1 MNTSTHQASAHSSR
15 VGIFFSVAL
24 HAVLLLAFSLSKH
37 PLSLK
42 LDAKPV
48 QAIAPLQVM
57 LVRRNIEPLST
68 MHAATRKRLE
78 VATSALSSPL
88 TVLENSTKSVEA
100 VNAEESIASMSFI
113 KEANDQ
119 FAETVPPT
127 QSASA
132 AESSARPD
140 YAVNPKPEYPR
151 LLREHGVDGTVWLR
165 VWVDSEGHPADVKL
179 AKGSGYRLFDE
190 AALRVVA
197 LWRFI
202 PAQTGEQKLASWVE
216 FPIRFTLN
224 G

>member
-1 MNTSTHQASAHSSR
+1 MNMATDQASTNR
-15 VGIFFSVAL
+15 LLVGIFFSVTL

-37 PLSLK
+37 LPSLK
-42 LDAKPV
+42 LEAKQV
-48 QAIAPLQVM
+48 QTIAPLPVM
-57 LVRRNIEPLST
+57 LVRKNIEPLT
-68 MHAATRKRLE
+68 TIHAAKPQRFDL
-78 VATSALSSPL
+78 SASVQSSPL
-88 TVLENSTKSVEA
+88 TVLQNSATNMKAVDAEEPLASLPLANQANDKLVEA
-100 VNAEESIASMSFI
+100 TPAEHSVA
-113 KEANDQ
+113 
-119 FAETVPPT
+119 TP
-127 QSASA
+127 
-132 AESSARPD
+132 ESSARPD

>member
-1 MNTSTHQASAHSSR
+1 MSVAFHQVSARSSHIG
-15 VGIFFSVAL
+15 VFFSVML
-24 HAVLLLAFSLSKH
+24 HAVLLLSFGLSKH
-37 PLSLK
+37 PLSLQK
-42 LDAKPV
+42 DAKPV
-48 QAIAPLQVM
+48 QIIVPLQVM
-57 LVRRNIEPLST
+57 LIRRNIEHRTT
-68 MHAATRKRLE
+68 MPAAIRERLD
-78 VATSALSSPL
+78 VAASALSLPL
-88 TVLENSTKSVEA
+88 TVLQNSAKNIEV
-100 VNAEESIASMSFI
+100 VNPEEPVATVVSLSQ
-113 KEANDQ
+113 ANEK
-119 FAETVPPT
+119 FAETAPA
-127 QSASA
+127 QHSSAT

-151 LLREHGVDGTVWLR
+151 LLREHGVCGTVWLR
-165 VWVDSEGHPADVKL
+165 VRVDSEGRPADVKL

>member
-1 MNTSTHQASAHSSR
+1 MNMATDQASTNR
-15 VGIFFSVAL
+15 LLVGIFFSVTL

-37 PLSLK
+37 LPSLK
-42 LDAKPV
+42 LEAKQV
-48 QAIAPLQVM
+48 QTIAPLPVM
-57 LVRRNIEPLST
+57 LVRKNIEPLT
-68 MHAATRKRLE
+68 TIHAAKPQRFDLPAS
-78 VATSALSSPL
+78 VQSSPL
-88 TVLENSTKSVEA
+88 TVLQNSATNMNAVDAEEPLASLPLANQANDKLVEA
-100 VNAEESIASMSFI
+100 TPAEHSVA
-113 KEANDQ
+113 
-119 FAETVPPT
+119 TP
-127 QSASA
+127 
-132 AESSARPD
+132 ESSARPD

-151 LLREHGVDGTVWLR
+151 LLREHGVGGTVWLR
-165 VWVDSEGHPADVKL
+165 VRVDSEGRPADVKL

>member
-37 PLSLK
+37 PLSLQK
-42 LDAKPV
+42 DAKPV
-48 QAIAPLQVM
+48 QIIVPLQVM
-57 LVRRNIEPLST
+57 LIRRNIEHRTT
-68 MHAATRKRLE
+68 MPAAIRERLD
-78 VATSALSSPL
+78 VAASALSLPL
-88 TVLENSTKSVEA
+88 TVSKTSANNIEV
-100 VNAEESIASMSFI
+100 VNPEEPVATVVSLSQ
-113 KEANDQ
+113 ANEK
-119 FAETVPPT
+119 FNETVAPT
-127 QSASA
+127 QSATA
-132 AESSARPD
+132 PESNARPD
-140 YAVNPKPEYPR
+140 YAVNPAPEYPP
-151 LLREHGVDGTVWLR
+151 LLREHGIGGTVWLR
-165 VWVDSEGHPADVKL
+165 VWVDSDGRPADVKL

>member
-37 PLSLK
+37 PLSLQK
-42 LDAKPV
+42 DAKPV
-48 QAIAPLQVM
+48 QIIVPLQVM
-57 LVRRNIEPLST
+57 LIRRNIEHRTT
-68 MHAATRKRLE
+68 MPAAIRERLD
-78 VATSALSSPL
+78 VAASALSLPL
-88 TVLENSTKSVEA
+88 TVLQNSAKNIEV
-100 VNAEESIASMSFI
+100 VNPEEPVATVVSLSQ
-113 KEANDQ
+113 ANEK
-119 FAETVPPT
+119 FAETAPA
-127 QSASA
+127 QHSSAT

-197 LWRFI
+197 LWRFL
-202 PAQTGEQKLASWVE
+202 LA
-216 FPIRFTLN
+216 TN
-224 G
+224 